1 MAETPEE
8 KIANILF
15 TSVSFCSFIIGFVLV
30 LLNQFSYYCYK
41 DRYPVDTTGVISFV
55 ALVAFTLLQLVD
67 SFQWIMLLN
76 SDVAC
81 TVLGTVREYVMI
93 SILVTLICMGIHLF
107 IIMVRPKCLQVI
119 KEVKQKRYKHLQR
132 SYIFATLVVPVL
144 FVPWPFIKIKYG
156 ENEYLCWLEYNRS
169 VYDEPVS
176 YVIGRLLMWH
186 FWAVLV
192 WMFAVAMLLFAI
204 YRYCRYKL
212 ASNGTITK
220 PSHNVYTLLPLLLT
234 FIIIITAHALLF
246 IWELNTRKF
255 SFPITVLTI
264 FITPLT
270 LVVYVFIVINRL
282 LRIINF
288 KTYAIG
294 RNTDASLV
302 TYNTSYGATHFI
314 LPDDEWD

>member
-1 MAETPEE
+1 MPSGHQGSKTE
-8 KIANILF
+8 KIQ
-15 TSVSFCSFIIGFVLV
+15 TPSKVLH
-30 LLNQFSYYCYK
+30 LCY
-41 DRYPVDTTGVISFV
+41 T
-55 ALVAFTLLQLVD
+55 
-67 SFQWIMLLN
+67 
-76 SDVAC
+76 
-81 TVLGTVREYVMI
+81 
-93 SILVTLICMGIHLF
+93 
-107 IIMVRPKCLQVI
+107 
-119 KEVKQKRYKHLQR
+119 
-132 SYIFATLVVPVL
+132 VVPVF